1 MCLCRSGPAVGP
13 VVPKPVELAH
23 SLGLNVVAEGIEDAD
38 TAVALRGLGCDFGQ
52 GYHFAR
58 PVPVEQ
64 MLDRL
69 EPPDFVATVVEP
81 DESVPVL
88 VDVGQAGAVPGE

>member
-1 MCLCRSGPAVGP
+1 M
-13 VVPKPVELAH
+13 
-23 SLGLNVVAEGIEDAD
+23 
-38 TAVALRGLGCDFGQ
+38 
-52 GYHFAR
+52 
-58 PVPVEQ
+58 PVEQ

>member
-1 MCLCRSGPAVGP
+1 MIAERLEQHTI
-13 VVPKPVELAH
+13 VEFRL
-23 SLGLNVVAEGIEDAD
+23 
-38 TAVALRGLGCDFGQ
+38 LRGLGCDFGQ

-64 MLDRL
+64 ILDRL

>member
-1 MCLCRSGPAVGP
+1 LVDLP
-13 VVPKPVELAH
+13 
-23 SLGLNVVAEGIEDAD
+23 EGIEDAD